1 MKSNSML
8 RPPLSST
15 IFPRPN
21 TSRRIRT
28 NVISMENESTRL
40 HDIEVRIERTRGHCS
55 MAYGRQEKAYIKV
68 INELEKERLEI
79 LKCTKEKS
87 CNKKWEVI
95 KSRQNIFKRSDIV
108 VKL

>member
-1 MKSNSML
+1 MGNNSML

-68 INELEKERLEI
+68 LNELEKERLEI
-79 LKCTKEKS
+79 LKNTKEKS
-87 CNKKWEVI
+87 CNNTNDSCTE
-95 KSRQNIFKRSDIV
+95 
-108 VKL
+108 

>member
-1 MKSNSML
+1 MGNNSML

-40 HDIEVRIERTRGHCS
+40 HDIEIRIERTRGHCS

-68 INELEKERLEI
+68 INQLEKERLEI
-79 LKCTKEKS
+79 LKDTKEKS
-87 CNKKWEVI
+87 CNNTNDSCSESSSSYV
-95 KSRQNIFKRSDIV
+95 
-108 VKL
+108 

>member
-55 MAYGRQEKAYIKV
+55 TAYGRQEKAYIKV
-68 INELEKERLEI
+68 LNELEKERLEI
-79 LKCTKEKS
+79 LKGTKEKS
-87 CNKKWEVI
+87 CN
-95 KSRQNIFKRSDIV
+95 NTNDINTG
-108 VKL
+108 

>member
-1 MKSNSML
+1 ML

-68 INELEKERLEI
+68 LNELEKERLEI

-87 CNKKWEVI
+87 CNNTNDNHTE
-95 KSRQNIFKRSDIV
+95 
-108 VKL
+108 

>member
-1 MKSNSML
+1 ML

-40 HDIEVRIERTRGHCS
+40 HDIEIRIERTRGHCS
-55 MAYGRQEKAYIKV
+55 ASYGRQEKAYIKV
-68 INELEKERLEI
+68 LNELEKERLEI
-79 LKCTKEKS
+79 LKGGTKEKS
-87 CNKKWEVI
+87 CNNTNDNHAE
-95 KSRQNIFKRSDIV
+95 
-108 VKL
+108 

>member
-1 MKSNSML
+1 MGNNSML

-40 HDIEVRIERTRGHCS
+40 HDIEIRIERTRGHCS

-68 INELEKERLEI
+68 LNELEKERLEI
-79 LKCTKEKS
+79 LKDTKEKS
-87 CNKKWEVI
+87 CNNTNDSCSE
-95 KSRQNIFKRSDIV
+95 SSSSYM
-108 VKL
+108 

>member
-1 MKSNSML
+1 MRNNSML

-40 HDIEVRIERTRGHCS
+40 HDIEIRIERTRGHCS

-68 INELEKERLEI
+68 LNELEKERLEI
-79 LKCTKEKS
+79 LKDTKEKS
-87 CNKKWEVI
+87 CNNTNDSCSESSSSYV
-95 KSRQNIFKRSDIV
+95 
-108 VKL
+108 

>member
-1 MKSNSML
+1 ML

-68 INELEKERLEI
+68 LNELEKERLEI
-79 LKCTKEKS
+79 LKGTKEKS
-87 CNKKWEVI
+87 CNNTNDNHTE
-95 KSRQNIFKRSDIV
+95 
-108 VKL
+108 

>member
-1 MKSNSML
+1 MKNNSML

-15 IFPRPN
+15 IFPRLT

-40 HDIEVRIERTRGHCS
+40 HDIEIRIERTRGHCS

-68 INELEKERLEI
+68 LNELEKERLEI
-79 LKCTKEKS
+79 LKDTKEKS
-87 CNKKWEVI
+87 CNNTNDSCTE
-95 KSRQNIFKRSDIV
+95 
-108 VKL
+108 